1 MQRGASPTRTSSG
14 PARWR
19 RSCCGGRRRAAR
31 WKGRPTSSCAP
42 AIRGER
48 RATLGGHPA
57 TRAVRHGEA
66 RRAGPPPHPRRDGAA
81 VRLRRRRHAHHGCGA
96 HDDAVDRPL
105 PRGPTRHRP
114 RPDPRPVR
122 GRPRSHRRESAHPR
136 CEGAE
141 GSARDPGLLRPPGDA
156 AGIRSLR
163 YRDRRRGEQRP
174 PAATRGRAAGGPVLP
189 RQRGGRH
196 RHRLHPGA
204 RGSRPRRRGGRAHG
218 RRQHHGAHGRRH
230 NRRERAARG
239 HLRGGR
245 RAGGAHDRGDP
256 LGARRR
262 AGNRRRPAADAPRHR
277 PPGVAQGGGRPAR
290 DAEGSEDPRL
300 RRRGAARAA
309 SGPDRSQ
316 LPRLRGRPDDHG
328 VQQRDLRPRHGHQR
342 TVRAAGRGRGDPC
355 VLPRARADE
364 GEDRDHARQ
373 DLPSGRP
380 APVGVPHAPRRA
392 LQARPAHPA
401 LPPPPGSAVSGGLP
415 LVEELAP
422 PPPPLAACR
431 RFPGLPVL
439 LFPDSATDP
448 EHLGR
453 YSFLAA
459 DPATVVRSKNVLT
472 QQRSPAGAWIRVA
485 GDPLTHMRTLLAPY
499 HAEPVAEVP
508 PFQGGAAGYLGYD
521 LGAMLERIPRPRY
534 DNLAIPDVALGL
546 YDWVIAWDHQA
557 QRAWVISTGIPEQ
570 GTARVERAARRLAF
584 AKERLAAS
592 ARDAARL
599 TASAPGRLSAP
610 SYAVPDLP
618 GVRSNFTRT
627 AYLDAVARTIEYIYA
642 GDVFQAN
649 LSQRLQA
656 PLSEPP
662 LELYAR
668 LRRVNPAPFAAYL
681 DFGDFVVASASPERF
696 LRVHDGPL
704 VEARPIKGTRPRG
717 ISPEHDLLLALALAE
732 SEKDRAE
739 NVMIVD
745 LLRNDLSRVCRPG
758 TVRVPELFALEH
770 YATVHHLVSTVV
782 GDLAPGHDAV
792 DLLRA
797 AFPGGSIT
805 GAPKVRAM
813 QIIAELEPTARGV
826 YCGAISYL
834 STSGA
839 LDASIVIRTY
849 LVVGRDVYFQVGGG
863 IVADSDPE
871 QEYRETLDK
880 ARGLIAALK
889 Q

>member
-1 MQRGASPTRTSSG
+1 
-14 PARWR
+14 
-19 RSCCGGRRRAAR
+19 
-31 WKGRPTSSCAP
+31 
-42 AIRGER
+42 
-48 RATLGGHPA
+48 
-57 TRAVRHGEA
+57 
-66 RRAGPPPHPRRDGAA
+66 
-81 VRLRRRRHAHHGCGA
+81 
-96 HDDAVDRPL
+96 
-105 PRGPTRHRP
+105 
-114 RPDPRPVR
+114 
-122 GRPRSHRRESAHPR
+122 
-136 CEGAE
+136 
-141 GSARDPGLLRPPGDA
+141 
-156 AGIRSLR
+156 
-163 YRDRRRGEQRP
+163 
-174 PAATRGRAAGGPVLP
+174 
-189 RQRGGRH
+189 
-196 RHRLHPGA
+196 
-204 RGSRPRRRGGRAHG
+204 
-218 RRQHHGAHGRRH
+218 
-230 NRRERAARG
+230 
-239 HLRGGR
+239 
-245 RAGGAHDRGDP
+245 
-256 LGARRR
+256 
-262 AGNRRRPAADAPRHR
+262 
-277 PPGVAQGGGRPAR
+277 
-290 DAEGSEDPRL
+290 
-300 RRRGAARAA
+300 
-309 SGPDRSQ
+309 
-316 LPRLRGRPDDHG
+316 
-328 VQQRDLRPRHGHQR
+328 
-342 TVRAAGRGRGDPC
+342 
-355 VLPRARADE
+355 
-364 GEDRDHARQ
+364 
-373 DLPSGRP
+373 
-380 APVGVPHAPRRA
+380 
-392 LQARPAHPA
+392 
-401 LPPPPGSAVSGGLP
+401 VSGALP

-422 PPPPLAACR
+422 LPDPLAACR
-431 RFPGLPVL
+431 RFADLPFL
-439 LFPDSATDP
+439 LFLDSATDP

-521 LGAMLERIPRPRY
+521 WGAMLERIPRPRY
-534 DNLAIPDVALGL
+534 DDLAIPDVVLGL

-584 AKERLAAS
+584 AKERLAVRE
-592 ARDAARL
+592 RDAARL
-599 TASAPGRLSAP
+599 TASAPDRLSAP

-717 ISPEHDLLLALALAE
+717 ISPEHDLLLALSLAE

-758 TVRVPELFALEH
+758 SVRVPELFALEH

-782 GDLAPGHDAV
+782 GELGPEHDAA
-792 DLLRA
+792 DLVRA

-813 QIIAELEPTARGV
+813 QIIAELEPTQRAV
-826 YCGAISYL
+826 YCGSIGYW
-834 STSGA
+834 STSGT
-839 LDASIVIRTY
+839 LDLSIVIRTC
-849 LVVGRDVYFQVGGG
+849 LALGRDVYFQVGGG

-880 ARGLIAALK
+880 AGGVIAALAGTS
-889 Q
+889 